1 MQLDIGLRLSQTF
14 YSLFP
19 PDGEAVIDRDWDNL
33 LILDACRYDSFADA
47 SNLSGETTR
56 RTGVAATT
64 DEFVRL
70 NFDQETHHDTV
81 YVTGNPRV
89 NLNTEPDRFHDVINV
104 WEDGWDESAQT
115 VLPETMTEAALT
127 AAEMYSDKRLVVHYV
142 QPHAPFVGPTAAEIP
157 SHSTQSD
164 HRKLARGKSADDDTE
179 NVWDLLQRGVVSR
192 DIVIRAYEENI
203 SLVLD
208 EVSKLTRQLQGKTA
222 VTADH
227 GTLLGE
233 RVPPLFSRMYGHPV
247 GVYPTPLVELPWH
260 VVETGSRQ
268 NITSEQPTEN
278 RTNDLEDGVV
288 ESRLKDLGY
297 V

>member
-19 PDGEAVIDRDWDNL
+19 PDGVAVIDRDWDNL
-33 LILDACRYDSFADA
+33 LILDACRYDSFVDA
-47 SNLSGETTR
+47 SNLPGETTR

-127 AAEMYSDKRLVVHYV
+127 AAEMHSDKRLVVHYV
-142 QPHAPFVGPTAAEIP
+142 QPHAPFVGPTSDEIP

-164 HRKLARGKSADDDTE
+164 HRKLARGRSANDDTE
-179 NVWDLLQRGVVSR
+179 NVWDLLKRGVVSR
-192 DIVIRAYEENI
+192 DTVARAYEENV
-203 SLVLD
+203 SLVLN

-247 GVYPTPLVELPWH
+247 GIYPKALVELPWH
-260 VVETGSRQ
+260 VVENGSRKKVTTTPPQ
-268 NITSEQPTEN
+268 S
-278 RTNDLEDGVV
+278 RDDRGRDDVV
-288 ESRLKDLGY
+288 DSRLNDLGY
-297 V
+297 L